1 MAKDDVY
8 IGLDLSLAS
17 PGFAAVSVRN
27 RKPRLLAATHV
38 KTGTDENYAQ
48 RYEAIEAFT
57 TLFIREQLR
66 AGPVRAV
73 VRESFPPSR
82 NARLPQTIYGAWAA
96 VDRGL
101 HKYGVEVADVISP
114 TDVKKRI
121 AGSGKAEKADVA
133 EGVRKLLGLAE
144 DYRFATD
151 DESDAAAVIL
161 AWLIGQNLIDGKVA
175 E

>member
-1 MAKDDVY
+1 M
-8 IGLDLSLAS
+8 
-17 PGFAAVSVRN
+17 
-27 RKPRLLAATHV
+27 
-38 KTGTDENYAQ
+38 
-48 RYEAIEAFT
+48 
-57 TLFIREQLR
+57 
-66 AGPVRAV
+66 RAV

-133 EGVRKLLGLAE
+133 VGVRKLLGLAD
-144 DYRFATD
+144 DYQFATD
-151 DESDAAAVIL
+151 DESDACAVVL
-161 AWLIGQNLIDGKVA
+161 AWLIGKNLIDVKEA

>member
-1 MAKDDVY
+1 M
-8 IGLDLSLAS
+8 
-17 PGFAAVSVRN
+17 RN
-27 RKPRLLAATHV
+27 RRPRLLAATHV
-38 KTGTDENYAQ
+38 RTGTDENYAQ

-66 AGPVRAV
+66 AGPVAAV
-73 VRESFPPSR
+73 IRESFPPSR
-82 NARLPQTIYGAWAA
+82 NPRLPQTIYGAWSA

-114 TDVKKRI
+114 TDVKKRVTGKGG
-121 AGSGKAEKADVA
+121 ADKAEVA

-151 DESDAAAVIL
+151 DESDACAVVL
-161 AWLIGQNLIDGKVA
+161 AYLIANGLIDQ
-175 E
+175 